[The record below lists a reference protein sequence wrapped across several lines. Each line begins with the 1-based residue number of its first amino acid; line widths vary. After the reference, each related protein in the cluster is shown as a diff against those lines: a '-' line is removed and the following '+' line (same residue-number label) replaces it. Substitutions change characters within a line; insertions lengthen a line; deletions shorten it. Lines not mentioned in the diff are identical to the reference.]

1 MKTTP
6 LVALAA
12 GASFAFFSAAAMAQ
26 SGSNLTARPAA
37 APASAPAAD
46 SPQHNDGAPN
56 AAEMSREEE
65 RFFRNAVQLTFPD
78 RFLRAGESY
87 FNADATWI
95 IFQGIERPQAVE
107 GQPAPQPDS
116 FYSMYVAKL
125 DRDAQGTIRGL
136 THITRISPP
145 GSANT
150 CGWFSHD
157 GRHVIYGSTIGAPS
171 NESPSGFQVKSRQYV
186 WQFPKEMQIVQQ
198 EVFDPANPDQVR
210 ADAPLQPV
218 FDRNGYDAECSLT
231 RDGRFVLH
239 TQVRDGSEPAD
250 GDLYIYDRQTNT
262 QIPVVT
268 ADGYDGG
275 PFYSP
280 DQKWICYRSDRKGDN
295 LLQLYVAELI
305 TEKLADGGEG
315 PIGIKKEYPLTSNP
329 YVNWAPFWHPSQ
341 KFLVYSSSQAG
352 GTGPQAHSN
361 YETYAIPLNLDL
373 IRMGKDATSIEPI
386 RITFAPGADLLPAF
400 SDDGKLMIW
409 TSQRGGGTEGG
420 GRPSSQLWI
429 AEWIGD
435 SVIES
440 AGAK

>member
-1 MKTTP
+1 MKKAL
-6 LVALAA
+6 LVVLAA
-12 GASFAFFSAAAMAQ
+12 GASFSFICPAVLAQ
-26 SGSNLTARPAA
+26 SGANLTAKPAQAAAPAA
-37 APASAPAAD
+37 APAAPDAAD
-46 SPQHNDGAPN
+46 LIKNED
-56 AAEMSREEE
+56 
-65 RFFRNAVQLTFPD
+65 RFFRNSVQLTFPD

-107 GQPAPQPDS
+107 GQPAPEPDR
-116 FYSMYVAKL
+116 FYAMYVAKL
-125 DRDAQGTIRGL
+125 VRDDAGRITGL
-136 THITRISPP
+136 DTITRISPP

-186 WQFPKEMQIVQQ
+186 WQFPKEMEIVEQAI
-198 EVFDPANPDQVR
+198 FDAAKPDHVI
-210 ADAPLQPV
+210 ADAPLTPI
-218 FDRNGYDAECSLT
+218 FARGAYDAECSLT

-250 GDLYIYDRQTNT
+250 GDLYIFDRTTKT
-262 QIPVVT
+262 QLPIVT

-275 PFYSP
+275 PFFSP

-295 LLQLYVAELI
+295 LLQLYVAELT
-305 TEKLADGGEG
+305 TEKLADGSEG
-315 PIGIKKEYPLTSNP
+315 LTGVKKEYPLTSNEF
-329 YVNWAPFWHPSQ
+329 VNWAPYWHPSQ
-341 KFLVYSSSQAG
+341 TFIVYSSSQAG
-352 GTGPQAHSN
+352 GTGAQAHSN
-361 YETYAIPLNLDL
+361 YETYAIPFNLDL
-373 IRMGKDATSIEPI
+373 IRMGQDPASIQPI
-386 RITFAPGADLLPAF
+386 RITHALGADLLPAF
-400 SDDGKLMIW
+400 SNDGKLMIW

-435 SVIES
+435 SEISS
-440 AGAK
+440 AAAK